1 MVFSTVTDESP
12 HCVQIASADLPTQA
26 RLTAASVAQN
36 ITSGT
41 KGAAEQLNR
50 FIDEGVGGGST
61 SSRSRGGPSRT
72 VEPERRDFWDP
83 FGVPAEDEKKAS
95 KPSAIGTSAV
105 RKKDESSMGVKGK
118 NEAWEEW

>member
-1 MVFSTVTDESP
+1 MAFSVVADDSP
-12 HCVQIASADLPTQA
+12 PSAQIASADLPTQA

-50 FIDEGVGGGST
+50 FIDEGVGGST
-61 SSRSRGGPSRT
+61 SSRSRGGSSRT
-72 VEPERRDFWDP
+72 VEPERRDFWDS
-83 FGVPAEDEKKAS
+83 FGVPAEDEKKVN

-105 RKKDESSMGVKGK
+105 KKKDEGSTSVKGK
-118 NEAWEEW
+118 SEGWEEW

>member
-1 MVFSTVTDESP
+1 MADNFPPSA
-12 HCVQIASADLPTQA
+12 QIASADLPTQA

-50 FIDEGVGGGST
+50 FIDEGVGGAST
-61 SSRSRGGPSRT
+61 SSGSRGGPSRT
-72 VEPERRDFWDP
+72 VEPERREFWDS
-83 FGVPAEDEKKAS
+83 FGTPAEDEKKAT

-105 RKKDESSMGVKGK
+105 RKKDDGSMGAKSK
-118 NEAWEEW
+118 NEGWEEW